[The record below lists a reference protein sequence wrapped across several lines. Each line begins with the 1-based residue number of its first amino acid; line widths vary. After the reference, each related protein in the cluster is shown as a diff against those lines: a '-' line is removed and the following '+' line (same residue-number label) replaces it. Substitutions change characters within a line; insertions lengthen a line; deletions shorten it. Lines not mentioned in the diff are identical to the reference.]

1 MITVPGS
8 ITKIEV
14 LDTTIILHFHIKSYP
29 KREII
34 ISNKSYIK
42 VIGSNKKLLVTKSE
56 GIKLNEVKK
65 TSNTGELIYSLHF
78 PKLETNVSTIDFV
91 EVHENKENNAYA
103 YDIVIDQENAS
114 MLPLALR
121 GNWMRMDGSNLW
133 DYGFYTNNAIIDKTV
148 WNYKKVTNEGKKY
161 TIILEREG
169 NLKTVY
175 AKLNK
180 NSTVN
185 FGASPKHYRT
195 YSLTKLHNPN
205 FKLENDLPYNSE
217 SLFKLDST
225 TYSGV
230 IKGYTERVKEKAF
243 INIYI
248 YDAFTLK
255 VEPLKVKIK
264 TDGSFSIKFP
274 ANYPQSILVQS
285 TYTNSQNV
293 YVEPGK
299 ETFHYINDNTPL
311 FMGDCNMLNDGLLE
325 MKSIHSLRRQKIKKY
340 TIIYFHYLLK
350 IIKENTLTLETIT
363 LLLLKNLIKN
373 SFLVVKPFK

>member
-1 MITVPGS
+1 M
-8 ITKIEV
+8 
-14 LDTTIILHFHIKSYP
+14 
-29 KREII
+29 
-34 ISNKSYIK
+34 
-42 VIGSNKKLLVTKSE
+42 LL
-56 GIKLNEVKK
+56 
-65 TSNTGELIYSLHF
+65 
-78 PKLETNVSTIDFV
+78 
-91 EVHENKENNAYA
+91 
-103 YDIVIDQENAS
+103 
-114 MLPLALR
+114 LALR

-148 WNYKKVTNEGKKY
+148 WNYKKVTNKGKKY

-185 FGASPKHYRT
+185 FGTSPKHYRT

-255 VEPLKVKIK
+255 VEPFKVKIK

-325 MKSIHSLRRQKIKKY
+325 MKSIYSLRIQKNKEIYDNILSLSPEDYKRKYLNLRDNNFATLKELNKKQFFSHKALQIKKNESQ
-340 TIIYFHYLLK
+340 IYYDA
-350 IIKENTLTLETIT
+350 
-363 LLLLKNLIKN
+363 
-373 SFLVVKPFK
+373 SY